1 MFPPNVELMST
12 KLEFVDEESTLGET
26 WNAPGPRGVQLHMG
40 NPRWPFLG
48 TEARAQG
55 LVTDHRLRTAYVAV
69 HRNVYVPR
77 GAQLDARDKAMA
89 AWLWSGRRGVLAGL
103 SAGALHN
110 MRWIDA
116 NLPAE
121 LNRQSRD
128 KVSGIVLH
136 SDVLAPDEI
145 CQRRGMP
152 TTTAARTAFDLGR
165 VGDLPIAVIRL
176 DALRNATRVSVDQI
190 NSVIARHP
198 GTRNIRQLRE
208 AVALSDSGAESPQE
222 TRTRLLLVGDGLP
235 RPDTQVEVYDDYVFV
250 ARLDMG
256 WPTYKVAVEFDGAQ
270 HWTDARQRSRDIDR
284 IAELERLGWIVIRVS
299 FEMLHERPHV
309 ILRRARQALDQ
320 RGLVVEKTA

>member
-1 MFPPNVELMST
+1 M
-12 KLEFVDEESTLGET
+12 KLEFVDEKSTLGAV
-26 WNAPGPRGVQLHMG
+26 WNAPEPRGVQLHMG

-145 CQRRGMP
+145 CQRSGMP

-165 VGDLPIAVIRL
+165 IHDVQTAVIRL

-190 NSVIARHP
+190 NSVVARYP
-198 GTRNIRQLRE
+198 GARRIRVLRE

-222 TRTRLLLVGDGLP
+222 SRTRLLLLKNGLP
-235 RPDTQVEVYDDYVFV
+235 TPRTQIEVYDDYASI

-256 WPTYKVAVEFDGAQ
+256 WPEYKVAVEFDGAQ

-299 FEMLHERPHV
+299 FEMLRERPHI
-309 ILRRARQALDQ
+309 ILRRARQALVQ

>member
-1 MFPPNVELMST
+1 
-12 KLEFVDEESTLGET
+12 
-26 WNAPGPRGVQLHMG
+26 MG

-77 GAQLDARDKAMA
+77 GVELDATDKAVA
-89 AWLWSGRRGVLAGL
+89 AWLRSGRRGVLAGL

-136 SDVLAPDEI
+136 SDVLAADEI

-152 TTTAARTAFDLGR
+152 TTTAARTAFDIGR
-165 VGDLPIAVIRL
+165 IRDVQTAVIRL

-190 NSVIARHP
+190 DGIVARYP
-198 GTRNIRQLRE
+198 GARRIRVLRE

-222 TRTRLLLVGDGLP
+222 TRTRLLLLKDKLP
-235 RPDTQVEVYDDYVFV
+235 TPRTQIEVYDDDAFV

-256 WPTYKVAVEFDGAQ
+256 WPEYKVAVEFDGAQ

-299 FEMLHERPHV
+299 AEMLRARPHV
-309 ILRRARQALDQ
+309 ILRRVRQALIQ
-320 RGLVVEKTA
+320 RGLVVEKSA